1 MADQVFN
8 VNCGF
13 FNAINNDRTY
23 SADQMNL
30 PYKRLV
36 SNGVFANNEG
46 NPSDD
51 FQVSSA
57 GSGMDI
63 VVKSGEGIFSNKW
76 FNNPQAITITV
87 PDNTSL
93 NPRIDSVIIQVDN
106 RSEGRAG
113 NIVYRTGTPASSP
126 VVPEINTTSDVTEYR
141 VANIAVSSYATSIGN
156 EVITDLRGSAS
167 CPWITSLIQQVDTT
181 ALWQQFQTAYANQYR
196 AYDYEYRQYTAEQ
209 RQAWE
214 DFLSTLTSEL
224 SVSTNIIILTSSY
237 STLGSTT
244 NVPINIVGYDSDTD
258 VLLVFINGLLAVGK
272 YTLNANKTSIDLNN
286 ALSAGNNVYFV
297 VFHSVVAADIESTV
311 SMIQTLDNKLSNYMS
326 DSGWAD
332 LTLENGI
339 VAKDSSSTPGVRLI
353 GNQVF
358 IRGVIKNVPTKT
370 GNVICTLPVSCC
382 PAMDHYF
389 ITDAINSTTP
399 CLSVVTVKTDGTVSI
414 KSKDDS
420 EYWSLDDQF
429 PISTNFLAA
438 NPIITP
444 PEE

>member
-63 VVKSGEGIFSNKW
+63 VVKSGEGIFANKW

-126 VVPEINTTSDVTEYR
+126 VAPEINTTSGVTEYR

-181 ALWQQFQTAYANQYR
+181 ALWQQFQAAYANQYA
-196 AYDYEYRQYTAEQ
+196 AYDYEYQQYTAEQ

-286 ALSAGNNVYFV
+286 ALPAGNNVYFV
-297 VFHSVVAADIESTV
+297 VLHSVVAADIESTV
-311 SMIQTLDNKLSNYMS
+311 SMIQTLNDRLSNYMS
-326 DSGWAD
+326 DSGWVD
-332 LTLENGI
+332 LTLESGI
-339 VAKDSSSTPGVRLI
+339 TAADSTSTPGVRSI
-353 GNQVF
+353 GGRIY
-358 IRGVIKNVPTKT
+358 IRGAVKGISAAGTT
-370 GNVICTLPVSCC
+370 ICALPVDCR
-382 PAMDHYF
+382 PEMDHIFFSAATQSAGVLNTVVINVQSDGF
-389 ITDAINSTTP
+389 IKIKANS
-399 CLSVVTVKTDGTVSI
+399 GTISAQSMI
-414 KSKDDS
+414 
-420 EYWSLDDQF
+420 SLN
-429 PISTNFLAA
+429 TNFLSAI
-438 NPIITP
+438 PVLTVP
-444 PEE
+444 SE